1 MPRGNRT
8 GPAGWGPQTGRGLGY
23 CAGYDAP
30 GYANPAPGFGRGRG
44 GRGAGP
50 GWRGGAGRGWRHEYY
65 ATGLPR
71 WARYDYAPD
80 WAYGLYGP
88 PMREEQET
96 ELLRNQA
103 EALKRELEAITKR
116 LDELETEG

>member
-8 GPAGWGPQTGRGLGY
+8 GPAGWGPITGRGMGY

-30 GYANPAPGFGRGRG
+30 GYVHQAPSYGRRRG
-44 GRGAGP
+44 GR
-50 GWRGGAGRGWRHEYY
+50 GAGRGWRHGYH

-71 WARYDYAPD
+71 WARYDDAPD
-80 WAYGLYGP
+80 WYGPYGP
-88 PMREEQET
+88 PMSEEQET
-96 ELLRNQA
+96 DLLRNQA
-103 EALKRELEAITKR
+103 DALKRELEAISKR